1 LKRLWDAFE
10 PSLAWL
16 SRRAYHLPGVW
27 RVSERLR
34 RAASE
39 RWRGSAGRWTVIGDY
54 EGGLRMRVDRTS
66 FIGSALYWRGYHSR
80 ETRLLP
86 RLLGPESVFV
96 DVGANQGEF
105 TVAAARCAPR
115 GRVVAVEPAPEL
127 REALAGNVRLNG
139 FDNVMI
145 VASALGDRPGTLPL
159 FAQDAVVE
167 GFQNE
172 GTASLWAGHE
182 RGRLVADVPVETL
195 DALAVRMGL
204 ARVDLIKID
213 VEGGERGVIG
223 GGHETLR
230 RFAPLM
236 LVELSDEN
244 FRTCGYSTA
253 DLLGDLQRLGYQAF
267 LIEAD
272 GSERPIGP
280 ATPLPRV
287 CNALCRPVPSRAGPS
302 LSPLGERVG

>member
-1 LKRLWDAFE
+1 MKRLWDAFE

-16 SRRAYHLPGVW
+16 SRRAYHLPGLW

-39 RWRGSAGRWTVIGDY
+39 RWRHLPGRWTLIDDY

-80 ETRLLP
+80 ESRLLP
-86 RLLGPESVFV
+86 GLLGPESVFV

-105 TVAAARCAPR
+105 TVVAARCAHR

-127 REALAGNVRLNG
+127 RAALALNVDLNG
-139 FDNVMI
+139 FDNVTI
-145 VASALGDRPGTLPL
+145 VSSALGDRAGTLPL

-182 RGRLVADVPVETL
+182 RGRLVAEVSVETL
-195 DALAVRMGL
+195 DALARRLGL

-213 VEGGERGVIG
+213 VEGGERAVIG
-223 GGHETLR
+223 GGRETLR

-244 FRTCGYSTA
+244 FRTCGYTTA
-253 DLLGDLQRLGYQAF
+253 DLLADLHHIGYEAF

-272 GSERPIGP
+272 GRERPIGP
-280 ATPLPRV
+280 APGLPRV
-287 CNALCRPVPSRAGPS
+287 CNALCRPVSS
-302 LSPLGERVG
+302 KT